1 VHPPPSGSSHPEQTR
16 TLFWRESLLG
26 DPNCCI
32 SRFIFRFQR
41 IYSRERRGR
50 GRCSLGRLDCFLSKE
65 VLMSYIATSSIT
77 FCLIFGAGL
86 LGMLLRRAL
95 PQDHLSEDSKDVVKL
110 GMGLIGTMAALVLG
124 LLIYSAKASY
134 DTQSTALLKMSADI
148 IWLDRTLER
157 YGPEAQ
163 PPRELLRSE
172 VVHIMDRLWPQ
183 KMSEMAQLTPTGRL
197 SGAVYDSIE
206 SLSPKDDRQRLLR
219 SEGLVLATQIG
230 QARWL
235 MYEQGTTMVSKPL
248 VVVVV
253 FWLTFIFL
261 SWGLFAPV
269 NGTVIATFF
278 IAAFSVSAALF
289 LVQEMYMPYAGILR
303 VSSIPLRA
311 ALSQL
316 GQ

>member
-1 VHPPPSGSSHPEQTR
+1 V
-16 TLFWRESLLG
+16 
-26 DPNCCI
+26 
-32 SRFIFRFQR
+32 
-41 IYSRERRGR
+41 IYSRDRRGR
-50 GRCSLGRLDCFLSKE
+50 GVAVLVHSIASYRE

-95 PQDHLSEDSKDVVKL
+95 PQDHLSDESKDVVKL

-124 LLIYSAKASY
+124 LLIYSAKASF
-134 DTQSTALLKMSADI
+134 DTQTTAVLKMSANI
-148 IWLDRTLER
+148 ISLDRTLER

-163 PPRELLRSE
+163 PQRELLRSE
-172 VVHIMDRLWPQ
+172 VVRMMDRLWPQ
-183 KMSEMAQLTPTGRL
+183 NMSEMAQLTPTGRL
-197 SGAVYDSIE
+197 SEAVYDSIG
-206 SLSPKDDRQRLLR
+206 SLSPKDDRQRMFR
-219 SEGLVLATQIG
+219 SEGMALANEIG

-248 VVVVV
+248 VVAVV

-278 IAAFSVSAALF
+278 IAAFSVSGALF
-289 LVQEMYMPYAGILR
+289 LVQEMYMPYAGIIR
-303 VSSIPLRA
+303 ISSIPLRA

>member
-1 VHPPPSGSSHPEQTR
+1 MT
-16 TLFWRESLLG
+16 
-26 DPNCCI
+26 
-32 SRFIFRFQR
+32 
-41 IYSRERRGR
+41 
-50 GRCSLGRLDCFLSKE
+50 
-65 VLMSYIATSSIT
+65 YIATSAIT

-95 PQDHLSEDSKDVVKL
+95 PEDHLSDSSKDVVKL
-110 GMGLIGTMAALVLG
+110 GMGLVGTMAALVLG
-124 LLIYSAKASY
+124 LLIYSAKAAY
-134 DTQSTALLKMSADI
+134 DTQTTALLKLSANI
-148 IWLDRTLER
+148 ILLDRTLEL

-163 PPRELLRSE
+163 PERALLRSE
-172 VVHIMDRLWPQ
+172 VVHILDRLWPH
-183 KMSEMAQLTPTGRL
+183 KMSEMVQLTPAGRL
-197 SGAVYDSIE
+197 SGLYDSIAR
-206 SLSPKDDRQRLLR
+206 LSPEDDRQRLLR
-219 SEGLVLATQIG
+219 SDALGLATEIG

-269 NGTVIATFF
+269 NGTVIASFF
-278 IAAFSVSAALF
+278 VSAFSVSVALF

-303 VSSIPLRA
+303 VSSLPLRA

>member
-1 VHPPPSGSSHPEQTR
+1 
-16 TLFWRESLLG
+16 
-26 DPNCCI
+26 
-32 SRFIFRFQR
+32 
-41 IYSRERRGR
+41 
-50 GRCSLGRLDCFLSKE
+50 
-65 VLMSYIATSSIT
+65 MSYIATSSIT
-77 FCLIFGAGL
+77 FCIIFGAGL

-95 PQDHLSEDSKDVVKL
+95 PQDHLSDESKDVVKL

-134 DTQSTALLKMSADI
+134 DAQSTALLKMSANI
-148 IWLDRTLER
+148 ISLDRTLER

-172 VVHIMDRLWPQ
+172 VVHFMDRLWPR
-183 KMSEMAQLTPTGRL
+183 KMPEMAELTPTGRL
-197 SGAVYDSIE
+197 SGAVYDAIEKLSPKGERQQLFRSE
-206 SLSPKDDRQRLLR
+206 SLS
-219 SEGLVLATQIG
+219 LATEIG

-235 MYEQGTTMVSKPL
+235 MYEQGTTMVCKPL
-248 VVVVV
+248 VAAVV

-261 SWGLFAPV
+261 SWGLFAPS

-278 IAAFSVSAALF
+278 IAAISVSVALF
-289 LVQEMYMPYAGILR
+289 LVQEMYMPYAGMIR
-303 VSSIPLRA
+303 ISSDPMRA

>member
-1 VHPPPSGSSHPEQTR
+1 
-16 TLFWRESLLG
+16 
-26 DPNCCI
+26 
-32 SRFIFRFQR
+32 
-41 IYSRERRGR
+41 
-50 GRCSLGRLDCFLSKE
+50 
-65 VLMSYIATSSIT
+65 MAYIVTSSIT
-77 FCLIFGAGL
+77 FFLIFGAGL

-95 PQDHLSEDSKDVVKL
+95 PQDHLSDDSKDVVKL

-134 DTQSTALLKMSADI
+134 DTQSTALLNMSANI
-148 IWLDRTLER
+148 ISLDRTLAR

-163 PPRELLRSE
+163 PPRESLRSE
-172 VVHIMDRLWPQ
+172 VVHLMDRLWP
-183 KMSEMAQLTPTGRL
+183 KNMSEMAQLTPTGML
-197 SGAVYDSIE
+197 SGNVYDSIE
-206 SLSPKDDRQRLLR
+206 KLSPKDDRQRLFR
-219 SEGLVLATQIG
+219 SESLTLATEIA

-235 MYEQGTTMVSKPL
+235 MYEQGTTMVCKPL
-248 VVVVV
+248 VVAVV

-289 LVQEMYMPYAGILR
+289 LVQEMYMPYAGIIR
-303 VSSIPLRA
+303 ISSISLRA

>member
-1 VHPPPSGSSHPEQTR
+1 
-16 TLFWRESLLG
+16 
-26 DPNCCI
+26 
-32 SRFIFRFQR
+32 
-41 IYSRERRGR
+41 
-50 GRCSLGRLDCFLSKE
+50 
-65 VLMSYIATSSIT
+65 MSYIVTSSIT
-77 FCLIFGAGL
+77 FFLIFGAGL

-95 PQDHLSEDSKDVVKL
+95 PQDHLSDDSKDVVKL

-148 IWLDRTLER
+148 ISLDRTLAR

-163 PPRELLRSE
+163 PARELLRAE
-172 VVHIMDRLWPQ
+172 VVHIMDRLWPE
-183 KMSEMAQLTPTGRL
+183 KMSQMVQLTPTGML
-197 SGAVYDSIE
+197 SGAAYDSIAN
-206 SLSPKDDRQRLLR
+206 LSPKDDRQRSLR
-219 SEGLVLATQIG
+219 SEGLSLASGIV

-235 MYEQGTTMVSKPL
+235 MYEQGTTMVSEPL
-248 VVVVV
+248 VIVLV

-278 IAAFSVSAALF
+278 IAAFSVSVALF
-289 LVQEMYMPYAGILR
+289 LMQEMYMPYAGIIR
-303 VSSIPLRA
+303 ISSTPMQA